1 MIGSAGPARVGGV
14 TSSRD
19 ELRLRHITLHGH
31 EVGYRMAGSGPAV
44 VLVHGL
50 AGSSTTW
57 QEVLPALAERFT
69 VLAPDLLGHGESAK
83 PRGDYSL
90 GAYASGLRDLMVA
103 LGIDRATFVGHSLG
117 GGVALQLAY
126 QFPERCERLVLVAS
140 GGLGKEVSSFL
151 RAVSLPGSELV
162 MPVLLSGQM
171 HGALDA
177 INRWFGRRG
186 LRMGATAREKWR
198 SYSGLSETGGRM
210 AFIHTVRSVIDPM
223 GQRVSARDRLYL
235 ASEVPTLI
243 LWGERD
249 QIIPVAHAHAA
260 HELIPGS
267 TLVVLP
273 GVGHFLPTDAA
284 PQFVEAFEAF
294 VAATAPAQATDEE
307 FRALLLEHSG
317 LADGA

>member
-1 MIGSAGPARVGGV
+1 
-14 TSSRD
+14 
-19 ELRLRHITLHGH
+19 
-31 EVGYRMAGSGPAV
+31 MAGSGPAIV
-44 VLVHGL
+44 FVHGL

-57 QEVLPALAERFT
+57 QEVMPALAEHHT

-126 QFPERCERLVLVAS
+126 QFPERCERLVLVSS
-140 GGLGKEVSSFL
+140 GGLGKEVNSML
-151 RAVSLPGSELV
+151 RAVSLPGAELV
-162 MPVLLSGQM
+162 MPILLSSQM
-171 HGALDA
+171 HGVLDA
-177 INRWFGRRG
+177 ISSWFVRRG
-186 LRMGATAREKWR
+186 LRLGATGREQWR
-198 SYSGLSETGGRM
+198 SYTGLSQTGGRV
-210 AFIHTVRSVIDPM
+210 AFIHTVRSVIDVM

-243 LWGERD
+243 MWGDRD
-249 QIIPVAHAHAA
+249 RIIPVEHAYAA

-273 GVGHFLPTDAA
+273 GIGHFLPTDAA
-284 PQFVEAFEAF
+284 QEFIDELEAFIEGSE
-294 VAATAPAQATDEE
+294 PAQATDEE
-307 FRALLLEHSG
+307 FRALLLEHTAAH
-317 LADGA
+317 ADD

>member
-1 MIGSAGPARVGGV
+1 VPRHRHDLS
-14 TSSRD
+14 
-19 ELRLRHITLHGH
+19 LRHITIHGH
-31 EVGYRMAGSGPAV
+31 EVGYRMAGSGPAIV
-44 VLVHGL
+44 FVHGL

-57 QEVLPALAERFT
+57 QEVMPALAEHYT

-126 QFPERCERLVLVAS
+126 QFPERCERLVLVSS
-140 GGLGKEVSSFL
+140 GGLGKEVNSLL
-151 RAVSLPGSELV
+151 RAVSLPGAELV
-162 MPVLLSGQM
+162 MPILLSSQM
-171 HGALDA
+171 HGVLDA
-177 INRWFGRRG
+177 ISSWFVRRG
-186 LRMGATAREKWR
+186 LRLGATGREQWR
-198 SYSGLSETGGRM
+198 SYTGLSQTGGRV
-210 AFIHTVRSVIDPM
+210 AFIHTVRSVIDVM

-243 LWGERD
+243 MWGDRD
-249 QIIPVAHAHAA
+249 RIIPVEHAYAA

-273 GVGHFLPTDAA
+273 GIGHFLPTDAA
-284 PQFVEAFEAF
+284 QEFIDELEAFIEASE
-294 VAATAPAQATDEE
+294 PAQASDEE
-307 FRALLLEHSG
+307 FRALLLEHTAAH
-317 LADGA
+317 ADD